1 MNTTQIW
8 KEFSEE
14 LRGFITSRVN
24 NHDIAEDIL
33 QDVFVK
39 IHRKAS
45 DLSDSNKL
53 ISWIYQIT
61 RNTII
66 DYYRKKRLTLNMSFI
81 PEELEETDVGLNP
94 QFIKC
99 LIPFIDRLPNIYREA
114 LNKTIYGDLSQK
126 ECAEELGITYTAFKS
141 RVQRARQKLKSLFT
155 QCCNIQSDKYGNIV
169 SSTVDNCSC

>member
-1 MNTTQIW
+1 MILQ
-8 KEFSEE
+8 K
-14 LRGFITSRVN
+14 
-24 NHDIAEDIL
+24 IL

-45 DLSDSNKL
+45 DLSDSDKL

-66 DYYRKKRLTLNMSFI
+66 DYYRKKKVSTSNMSFI
-81 PEELEETDVGLNP
+81 PEELDETDVGLNP

-99 LIPFIDRLPNIYREA
+99 LIPFIDQLPDIYREA

-126 ECAEELGITYTAFKS
+126 ECAVELGITYTAFKS

-155 QCCNIQSDKYGNIV
+155 QCCNIQSDKY
-169 SSTVDNCSC
+169 